1 MCAVEQV
8 ASVNAG
14 KSTLGSMND
23 TTEQLSPRL
32 RPLMEASGNASVLGR
47 FERSRN
53 MEYAVWCCP
62 TTIDGIPMNTATSER
77 VLLARCEVGDHVAFM
92 ELIRRSSPVAL
103 RAIRNIARNP
113 ADVEDVMQDTVVNA
127 FKGLPSFNQQSKFS
141 TWLTRIAINSAL
153 MLVRR
158 RQNSIE
164 ISFGESSSRPLQF
177 ADHRI
182 NPEQA
187 LIRDQSI
194 NIIRRAVQTLP
205 STLREY
211 VEQRCLEELPHREA
225 ALSLGI
231 SLAAGKARSF
241 RARQRLQCLLAS
253 CRDRPG
259 KKWRVTR
266 HCLPPV

>member
-1 MCAVEQV
+1 MN
-8 ASVNAG
+8 SVIP
-14 KSTLGSMND
+14 
-23 TTEQLSPRL
+23 EH
-32 RPLMEASGNASVLGR
+32 VL
-47 FERSRN
+47 
-53 MEYAVWCCP
+53 V
-62 TTIDGIPMNTATSER
+62 
-77 VLLARCEVGDHVAFM
+77 ARCKVGDHVAFM
-92 ELIRRSSPVAL
+92 ELIQRSSPAAL

-127 FKGLPSFNQQSKFS
+127 FKGLRSFNQQSKFS

-153 MLVRR
+153 MLL
-158 RQNSIE
+158 RQRKNIIE
-164 ISFGESSSRPLQF
+164 ISLEHGSSKPLQF
-177 ADHRI
+177 VDHRI

-194 NIIRRAVQTLP
+194 NIIRRAVHTLP

-241 RARQRLQCLLAS
+241 RARQRLQCLFASRSTGNEVACDEAIPVAGTSCLSTCMRLAE
-253 CRDRPG
+253 
-259 KKWRVTR
+259 W
-266 HCLPPV
+266 

>member
-1 MCAVEQV
+1 MNSA
-8 ASVNAG
+8 
-14 KSTLGSMND
+14 TL
-23 TTEQLSPRL
+23 
-32 RPLMEASGNASVLGR
+32 
-47 FERSRN
+47 
-53 MEYAVWCCP
+53 
-62 TTIDGIPMNTATSER
+62 ER
-77 VLLARCEVGDHVAFM
+77 VLVARCKAGDHVAFM
-92 ELIRRSSPVAL
+92 ELIRQSSPVAL

-113 ADVEDVMQDTVVNA
+113 ADVEDVMQDTIVNA
-127 FKGLPSFNQQSKFS
+127 FKGLRSFNQQSKFS

-158 RQNSIE
+158 RKNSIE
-164 ISFGESSSRPLQF
+164 ISLEESTSRPFQF
-177 ADHRI
+177 ADHGI

-194 NIIRRAVQTLP
+194 NLIRRAVHTLP

-225 ALSLGI
+225 ASSLGI

-253 CRDRPG
+253 RRGQPG
-259 KKWRVTR
+259 MK
-266 HCLPPV
+266 CA